1 MKKLNKDK
9 IRIITEILAFAIFI
23 FLLVQGRIQ
32 FWLLIFG
39 GFAGIS
45 FIVGRI
51 YCGWICPIETVLRP
65 IIWLKKKLNIKSAK
79 TPIILRNNWFRWTVL
94 VSVVAIMLF
103 SRMLGVQINFILY
116 ILGAAVVLTL
126 FFEENFW
133 HRFLC
138 PYGTILSVTSRISKF
153 RMEINKSKCIA
164 CGNCSKV
171 CPSYSALKENNVD
184 KYFIEKKECLT
195 YFKCQNVCP
204 VDAID
209 YSSKK
214 IKG

>member
-1 MKKLNKDK
+1 VKKLNKDK
-9 IRIITEILAFAIFI
+9 IRIITEIITFALFV
-23 FLLVQGRIQ
+23 FLLVNGRIQ

-39 GFAGIS
+39 VFAGIS

-65 IIWLKKKLNIKSAK
+65 IVWLKKKLHIKSTK
-79 TPIILRNNWFRWTVL
+79 TPIILRNGWFRWIVL
-94 VSVVAIMLF
+94 VSVVASMLI
-103 SRMLGVQINFILY
+103 SRMSGVQINFILY

-138 PYGTILSVTSRISKF
+138 PYGTILSVTSRIARF
-153 RMEINKSKCIA
+153 RMKIDSSKCIS

-171 CPSYSALKENNVD
+171 CPSYAALKDNNGN
-184 KYFIEKKECLT
+184 KYTIEKNECLT
-195 YFKCQNVCP
+195 CFRCQNVCP
-204 VDAID
+204 VDAIN
-209 YSSKK
+209 YTGNRYKE
-214 IKG
+214 